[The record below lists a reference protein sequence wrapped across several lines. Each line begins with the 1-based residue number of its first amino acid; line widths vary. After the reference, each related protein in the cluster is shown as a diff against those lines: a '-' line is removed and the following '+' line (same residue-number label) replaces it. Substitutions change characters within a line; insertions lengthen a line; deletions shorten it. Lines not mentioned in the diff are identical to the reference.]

1 MKSSIRNILL
11 LMAFGTLSACSE
23 QTVTVSYQEYPNA
36 FRNPMK
42 GFREFFAPGIDRVRE
57 EYPYPYG
64 SLTKEY
70 MQWNMIEDDAN
81 DGVDKII
88 AYSNHRWKGVEDI
101 NVKVIPRV
109 FLVWSAACSFS
120 SESKYI
126 SSLCNMEEALSK
138 VPITRHGK
146 TRFPQVGIR

>member
-101 NVKVIPRV
+101 NVKVIPGF
-109 FLVWSAACSFS
+109 FLYGWSPGMA
-120 SESKYI
+120 EN
-126 SSLCNMEEALSK
+126 L
-138 VPITRHGK
+138 K
-146 TRFPQVGIR
+146 TPLIRTT

>member
-42 GFREFFAPGIDRVRE
+42 GFRNSSLRYRPGQE

-101 NVKVIPRV
+101 NVKVIPRF
-109 FLVWSAACSFS
+109 FLYGWSPGMA
-120 SESKYI
+120 EN
-126 SSLCNMEEALSK
+126 L
-138 VPITRHGK
+138 K
-146 TRFPQVGIR
+146 TPLIRTT

>member
-88 AYSNHRWKGVEDI
+88 AYVSRFFTLKIGDLIFTGTPVGEGPGKIDDHLQG
-101 NVKVIPRV
+101 
-109 FLVWSAACSFS
+109 
-120 SESKYI
+120 YI
-126 SSLCNMEEALSK
+126 GERKLLDFH
-138 VPITRHGK
+138 VR
-146 TRFPQVGIR
+146 